1 MLSACR
7 GHYMVSWPDSRVAVG
22 DTRETGAGFHPHT
35 TASGIQEVLSEAL
48 RVAPGLAQAEMR
60 DIRVGLRPLTS
71 DTMPVLGPVPGIE
84 HILLVTGHGPT
95 GLTLGPYSG
104 KIIAE
109 AALGQAG
116 TMDIS
121 AFHVT
126 RFAAGR
132 AFGVA

>member
-1 MLSACR
+1 
-7 GHYMVSWPDSRVAVG
+7 VA
-22 DTRETGAGFHPHT
+22 
-35 TASGIQEVLSEAL
+35 GIQEVLNEAL
-48 RVAPGLAQAEMR
+48 RVAPGLAQAEIR

-109 AALGQAG
+109 AALGQAV
-116 TMDIS
+116 TTDIS

-126 RFAAGR
+126 RFAAGKI
-132 AFGVA
+132 FGVKYS